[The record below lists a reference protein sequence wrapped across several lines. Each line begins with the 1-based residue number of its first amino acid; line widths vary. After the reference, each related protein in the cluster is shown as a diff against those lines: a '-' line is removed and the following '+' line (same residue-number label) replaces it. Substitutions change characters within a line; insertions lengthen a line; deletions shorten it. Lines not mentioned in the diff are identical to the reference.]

1 MSFGWKDLFGKLAI
15 FSLFGDDAMERIGI
29 EIHFIPE
36 DSWIVE
42 RREQATPYI
51 IQELHKI

>member
-29 EIHFIPE
+29 HFIPE
-36 DSWIVE
+36 DWWIVE

-51 IQELHKI
+51 IHELHKI

>member
-29 EIHFIPE
+29 HFIPE
-36 DSWIVE
+36 DWWIVE